1 MVVVAKHTDG
11 ALNGADRPLRAV
23 PVVPTLLVGCDG
35 VVLGL
40 EGNLLSGELDL
51 GDGGLG
57 RHCD

>member
-1 MVVVAKHTDG
+1 MVERTDG
-11 ALNGADRPLRAV
+11 ALNSADGPLRAV

-35 VVLGL
+35 IVLGL

-57 RHCD
+57 RHCVDV

>member
-1 MVVVAKHTDG
+1 MAERTDG
-11 ALNGADRPLRAV
+11 ALDGADGPLRAV

-40 EGNLLSGELDL
+40 EGNLLSSELDC
-51 GDGGLG
+51 GDSGLG

>member
-1 MVVVAKHTDG
+1 MIVAKHTDR
-11 ALNGADRPLRAV
+11 ALDGADGPLRAV

-40 EGNLLSGELDL
+40 EGDLLSGELDL

-57 RHCD
+57 RHCDD